1 MAYEDFKGLLRKTA
15 SDKMLRDKAFN
26 IAKSPKY
33 DGYQTLLALMVHRFF
48 EKAVILVLNLYQVK
62 NYLKNYTNQLLK
74 KLKNK
79 IILIF

>member
-1 MAYEDFKGLLRKTA
+1 MAYEDFKGLLRKRA

-33 DGYQTLLALMVHRFF
+33 DGYQKLLALIVHRFF

-74 KLKNK
+74 KVKNK
-79 IILIF
+79 SILIF

>member
-26 IAKSPKY
+26 IAKSPKH
-33 DGYQTLLALMVHRFF
+33 DEYQKLLALTVNRFF

-79 IILIF
+79 SILIF

>member
-33 DGYQTLLALMVHRFF
+33 DGYQNLLALMVHRFF
-48 EKAVILVLNLYQVK
+48 EKAVILVLNLYQV
-62 NYLKNYTNQLLK
+62 NQLLK

-79 IILIF
+79 SILIF